1 MVDGRVGVNDRVV
14 THHRAFTDVG
24 ARINARVFTDHSTC
38 GHRSPGFD
46 HRAGRN
52 LGGRID
58 MSALANAACGHRTTG
73 HDLQRV
79 GKPGIGIFG
88 DDNGTTGSLFTI
100 HDLAVCL
107 RNHQNARLRSF
118 GFIAVLGL
126 SQEGNGVGRRM
137 IERRKRA
144 HGHIFSSAQ
153 RRTRQSSFGERFNFT
168 DQCIDSE
175 HSVIS

>member
-1 MVDGRVGVNDRVV
+1 M
-14 THHRAFTDVG
+14 
-24 ARINARVFTDHSTC
+24 
-38 GHRSPGFD
+38 
-46 HRAGRN
+46 
-52 LGGRID
+52 
-58 MSALANAACGHRTTG
+58 TTG
-73 HDLQRV
+73 R
-79 GKPGIGIFG
+79 FG
-88 DDNGTTGSLFTI
+88 TFFAV
-100 HDLAVCL
+100 HDLAVGL